1 MLTHFLYP
9 LFLPLSISWGEYW
22 GEEGWMRLARG
33 VDELGIEDKCVFV
46 VPEGWGG
53 QDTYTEYDEVAVR
66 EYAAKELVRAVA
78 KEHGFPMGLFGSA
91 ESAVRQQPT
100 LQGQA
105 LPVKSP
111 PLSSSSHGTVVFS
124 MMFAAVGVVGGIF
137 YERRRGKN
145 DGYSKI
151 GEIYV

>member
-1 MLTHFLYP
+1 
-9 LFLPLSISWGEYW
+9 
-22 GEEGWMRLARG
+22 MRLARG

-66 EYAAKELVRAVA
+66 EYAAKELVLAVA
-78 KEHGFPMGLFGSA
+78 KEHGFPMGLFSPVASA
-91 ESAVRQQPT
+91 GHQQPT
-100 LQGQA
+100 LGKA
-105 LPVKSP
+105 LPVESA
-111 PLSSSSHGTVVFS
+111 PLSSSSSHGTVIFS

-137 YERRRGKN
+137 YERRRGGGKN
-145 DGYSKI
+145 GGYSKI